1 MVKIRNNENK
11 LIREYEVTSAEVH
24 DSQVFTELLT
34 ENSSRDVW
42 ADSAY
47 RSDANEIDLYA
58 LGYRSQVH
66 QKGKR
71 NKPLTEK
78 QQATNKRKSKTRA
91 RVEHVFG
98 SIENEQGGMIVRT
111 VGLVRA
117 ATKIG
122 LMNIGYNI
130 RRATTLLRVSA
141 SAI

>member
-1 MVKIRNNENK
+1 M
-11 LIREYEVTSAEVH
+11 H
-24 DSQVFTELLT
+24 DSQIFTELLA
-34 ENSSRDVW
+34 ENSSKDVW

-47 RSDANEIDLYA
+47 RSDANEINLYA
-58 LGYRSQVH
+58 LGYRSQIH
-66 QKGKR
+66 HKGKR

-78 QQATNKRKSKTRA
+78 QQASNKRKSRIRV

-98 SIENEQGGMIVRT
+98 SMENEQGGMVIRT
-111 VGLVRA
+111 IGLVRA

-122 LMNIGYNI
+122 LMNMGYNI